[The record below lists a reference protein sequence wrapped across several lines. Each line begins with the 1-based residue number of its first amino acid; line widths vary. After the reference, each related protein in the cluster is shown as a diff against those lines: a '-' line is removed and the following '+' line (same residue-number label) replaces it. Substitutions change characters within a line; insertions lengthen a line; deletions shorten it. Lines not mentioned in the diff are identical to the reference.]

1 MKIGFKWQIIASL
14 LLVIAGFAVSLWLG
28 KDLWYN
34 LAWTLTGLLFFIHP
48 VYPENV
54 LRGEEK
60 TLKTAVRAAALI
72 LMFVGLTNG
81 FGL

>member
-1 MKIGFKWQIIASL
+1 MKIGLKWQITASL
-14 LLVIAGFAVSLWLG
+14 LLVMAGFAVSLWLG

-34 LAWTLTGLLFFIHP
+34 LAWTLTGLLFCIHP

-54 LRGEEK
+54 LQGDGK
-60 TLKTAVRAAALI
+60 TVKTAVRAAALI
-72 LMFVGLTNG
+72 LIFIGLTNG